1 MSSGATPTGGASRG
15 SDDGLTG
22 TPSPEQANELFDGNP
37 DHAWKALG
45 LVVDW
50 IKHAE
55 AKAGGALAATGV
67 TGGVLYNLVKN
78 QTEPGTWL
86 ATASV
91 LCAVAVLTAGVCAA
105 LALVPRLGPR
115 ADLPESPLYY
125 KHIAGKHP
133 SRPHTYFQD
142 LHRLTASAEDLVR
155 EIAEQVWA
163 NSHVALRKYTW
174 ASRAMVFLVTALAM
188 LAWVA
193 LILAIRSVRG

>member
-1 MSSGATPTGGASRG
+1 MSPSGAEGAEP
-15 SDDGLTG
+15 SDVPND
-22 TPSPEQANELFDGNP
+22 LFDGNP

-55 AKAGGALAATGV
+55 GKAGGALAAAGV

-78 QTEPGTWL
+78 QTEPGAWL
-86 ATASV
+86 STASV
-91 LCAVAVLTAGVCAA
+91 LCALAALAAGACAA
-105 LALVPRLGPR
+105 LALVPRLGSR
-115 ADLPESPLYY
+115 ADVPESPLYY

-133 SRPHTYFQD
+133 SKPHTYFQD
-142 LHRLTASAEDLVR
+142 LHRLTASPEDLVR

-163 NSHVALRKYTW
+163 NSHVALRKYKW
-174 ASRAMVFLVTALAM
+174 ASRAIVVLVGALAM

-193 LILAIRSVRG
+193 LILAVRSVRS